1 MGFYYGQN
9 EPPKSEKEPGGCL
22 EVLLITRAVFG
33 VLAIPLALILG
44 LFAVLGIMIAAF
56 SIAWYLGLLWIAVI
70 AAGTVFYARW
80 ERGHISGGQH

>member
-1 MGFYYGQN
+1 MGFYYQQN
-9 EPPKSEKEPGGCL
+9 EPPKPEKEPGGCL

-56 SIAWYLGLLWIAVI
+56 SFAWYFGLLWIAVI
-70 AAGTVFYARW
+70 AAGTVAYARW
-80 ERGHISGGQH
+80 ERGHIGGGPH